1 MKKAWGIITYI
12 LLISVIIVT
21 IKAIFVGD
29 IKLIVKS
36 LVFIPFTTSLA
47 LQNRLTNKNKV
58 VEITFWISSGII
70 IFYNYFLQSFL
81 GI

>member
-1 MKKAWGIITYI
+1 MKKVWGVIAYI
-12 LLISVIIVT
+12 LLISVIIGT

-29 IKLIVKS
+29 IRLIVKS
-36 LVFIPFTTSLA
+36 LVYIPFTTSLV

-70 IFYNYFLQSFL
+70 IFYNYFL
-81 GI
+81 

>member
-1 MKKAWGIITYI
+1 MKKVWEIISYI
-12 LLISVIIVT
+12 LLISVIIGT

-36 LVFIPFTTSLA
+36 LVYIPFTTSLV
-47 LQNRLTNKNKV
+47 LQNRLKNKNKV
-58 VEITFWISSGII
+58 VEIIFWISSGMI
-70 IFYNYFLQSFL
+70 IFLNYFLESFL

>member
-1 MKKAWGIITYI
+1 MKKVWEIISYI
-12 LLISVIIVT
+12 LLISVIIGT

-36 LVFIPFTTSLA
+36 LVYIPFTTSLV
-47 LQNRLTNKNKV
+47 LQNRLKNKNKV
-58 VEITFWISSGII
+58 VEIIFWISIGMI
-70 IFYNYFLQSFL
+70 IFLNYFLESFL

>member
-1 MKKAWGIITYI
+1 MKKVWEIISYI
-12 LLISVIIVT
+12 LLISVIIGT

-36 LVFIPFTTSLA
+36 LVYIPFTTSLV
-47 LQNRLTNKNKV
+47 LQNRLKNKNKV
-58 VEITFWISSGII
+58 VEIIFWISSVMI
-70 IFYNYFLQSFL
+70 IFLNYFLESFL

>member
-58 VEITFWISSGII
+58 VEIIFWISSGII

>member
-1 MKKAWGIITYI
+1 MKKVWGIISYI
-12 LLISVIIVT
+12 LLILVIIGT

-36 LVFIPFTTSLA
+36 LVYLPFTTSLV
-47 LQNRLTNKNKV
+47 LQNRLKNKNKV
-58 VEITFWISSGII
+58 VEIIFWISSGMI
-70 IFYNYFLQSFL
+70 IFLNYFLESFL